1 MSLLLDAGDHGGLI
15 IYNSLFT
22 QKLYWQNLSDVTI
35 LVIRSLLKA

>member
-22 QKLYWQNLSDVTI
+22 IHFCWLLLITLI
-35 LVIRSLLKA
+35 L